1 MNTDDEE
8 LKSLLQ
14 RLGKGIIVLIIFTIL
29 LIIFLVRKFYL
40 NETKLIQD
48 INNKKDIYILVDDN
62 KCSNCEE
69 IKRILKDN
77 SIDYY
82 EINIDKS
89 HDYKDMLSALEIT
102 DNEIDTPTI
111 LYVSKGKFTSSI
123 VDIKDE
129 DVINKFIE
137 NNENNGVDYDE

>member
-48 INNKKDIYILVDDN
+48 INNEKDIYILVDDN
-62 KCSNCEE
+62 KCNNCKE
-69 IKRILKDN
+69 IKSILKDN

-82 EINIDKS
+82 EINTDKN
-89 HDYKDMLSALEIT
+89 HDYKDMLNALEIT
-102 DNEIDTPTI
+102 ENEIDKPTI
-111 LYVSKGKFTSSI
+111 LYISKGKFSSSI

-129 DVINKFIE
+129 NVITQFLE
-137 NNENNGVDYDE
+137 NTNDNGDD